1 MLLLEL
7 ILLCCLQHSN
17 PCSSVLSVKSVCLY
31 FKLVHNLKAGKP
43 TIFKF
48 LSIIARP
55 ENNELKQLFHID
67 NGHSESGQQLLSL
80 RLGENHIAFAITN
93 LPGTELYQLVY
104 CTAGDQV
111 SGGWN
116 ETGLT
121 EFYSAYPMLNGSFY
135 RSKVVY
141 DFPQSTLVSSQYN
154 TEDDAGRLLTAMSG
168 PVGNSHIISE
178 LIAAWQ
184 LNNIYAVPKAIRDWI
199 TQKFPSAAFMHQY
212 SLGLKNL
219 HVTAAGGTLAID
231 FRKND
236 FTILA
241 VKGNTFLL
249 AQTFEYSVPADV
261 LYFVLKICQQ
271 FSLLQQDVA
280 LQLSGLIDQQSSLY
294 NELYQYFKNIGFRE
308 PGWNIPGDYP
318 AHFFTSLNDLAQCA
332 S

>member
-1 MLLLEL
+1 MPLPALTKEMWF
-7 ILLCCLQHSN
+7 N
-17 PCSSVLSVKSVCLY
+17 Y
-31 FKLVHNLKAGKP
+31 FKLRHYLKVGKP

-67 NGHSESGQQLLSL
+67 HGQSESGQQVLSL
-80 RLGENHIAFAITN
+80 RLGETHIAFAITN
-93 LPGTELYQLVY
+93 LPGTELYQLAY
-104 CTAGDQV
+104 CTIGDQPTD
-111 SGGWN
+111 GWSEN
-116 ETGLT
+116 ELT
-121 EFYSAYPMLNGSFY
+121 EFYTAYPVLTSSFY
-135 RSKVVY
+135 RVQVVY
-141 DFPQSTLVSSQYN
+141 DFPQSTLVSSRYS
-154 TEDDAGRLLTAMSG
+154 TEENARLLLTTTGG
-168 PVGNSHIISE
+168 PIGNSHIVSE
-178 LIAAWQ
+178 SIAAWQ
-184 LNNIYAVPKAIRDWI
+184 LNNIYAVPKAIREWI
-199 TQKFPSAAFMHQY
+199 MQKIPSAAFMHQY

-219 HVTAAGGTLAID
+219 NATAAAGTLAID

-249 AQTFEYSVPADV
+249 AQTFTYSVPVDV
-261 LYFVLKICQQ
+261 LYYVLKICQQ
-271 FSLLQQDVA
+271 FGLLQQEVA

-308 PGWNIPGDYP
+308 PGWHIPGDYP